1 MKLNLQKRIAAQI
14 LKCSQKRVK
23 FDNSKLSDI
32 KEAITKAD
40 IKSLIFQG
48 TIKKRPLKN
57 TSKYWARKNKAQKR
71 KGRQRGHGS
80 RKGTLSARFPR
91 KRVWINKIRLQRE
104 FLKELKDK
112 KLITSLIYQE
122 LYLKAKG
129 GFFRNKKHI
138 KLYLDE
144 HKLVKKK

>member
-14 LKCSQKRVK
+14 MKCSQKRVK

-57 TSKYWARKNKAQKR
+57 TSKYWARKNKSQKR

-91 KRVWINKIRLQRE
+91 KRVWINKIRLQRR

-112 KLITSLIYQE
+112 KMITSLIYQE

-144 HKLVKKK
+144 HKLVNKK